1 MKSRSAV
8 AGQKMRSSNRPGVYR
23 DAVTAPVR
31 WTPGDLAHTAW
42 HQPEVVINAQN
53 DQSNEAIQREVEDRL
68 RNEHQCQLEDT
79 RATAYADGVAAG
91 MIAEAARVHTMV
103 AAAEGALD
111 AIRENETKWQEN
123 VAENIAALAV
133 SIARHVVGRE
143 IISNPAGIADLVR
156 RALAE
161 FPIDQAMRVRVNP
174 HDLSLLSLPT
184 VQSGEPISIAPN
196 RDVRW
201 MADSRIEPGGC
212 VVEGRERIIDGR
224 VDTALER
231 LYRHLTSTNA

>member
-1 MKSRSAV
+1 M
-8 AGQKMRSSNRPGVYR
+8 YR
-23 DAVTAPVR
+23 GTATVPER
-31 WTPGDLAHTAW
+31 WTPGDLAVTAW
-42 HQPEVVINAQN
+42 NQPAVDRPRE
-53 DQSNEAIQREVEDRL
+53 QSSAEIQRDAEERL
-68 RNEHQCQLEDT
+68 RNEHQCQLDGA
-79 RATAYADGVAAG
+79 RATAYEEGIAAG
-91 MIAEAARVHTMV
+91 TLAEATRVRTVV
-103 AAAEGALD
+103 AAAEAALD

-123 VAENIAALAV
+123 IEENIAALAV
-133 SIARHVVGRE
+133 TIARHVVGRE
-143 IISNPAGIADLVR
+143 ISSNPAGIADLVR

-184 VQSGEPISIAPN
+184 AEGGEPISIAPN

-201 MADSRIEPGGC
+201 MADSRIQAGGC

-231 LYRHLTSTNA
+231 LYRQLTSTNA